1 MSDRIAFRMNLFPGQ
16 AAEYR
21 KRHDEI
27 FPDLVVVLREVGISD
42 YSIWLDPEDH
52 HLFAILTR
60 SDDHRVEQLPDKEVM
75 QRWWEFMGDIMATNT
90 DHSPLQIPLQM
101 VFHLP

>member
-1 MSDRIAFRMNLFPGQ
+1 MPKQIAFRMNLFPGQ

-27 FPDLVVVLREVGISD
+27 FPELKTALKEAGISD
-42 YSIWLDPEDH
+42 YSIWLDAESC
-52 HLFAILTR
+52 HLFGILTLADNHTIDR
-60 SDDHRVEQLPDKEVM
+60 LPELDVM
-75 QRWWEFMGDIMATNT
+75 KRWWAHMRDIMATDADNV
-90 DHSPLQIPLQM
+90 PVQIPLSR